1 MTTGT
6 LPKTLKDAIV
16 SCGFFPDVIEAT
28 VARALGGE
36 EVLASVVHHEAT
48 FDHDEFH
55 RHATVL
61 LLTARR
67 LLVSHTDDG
76 EGGAPQAMSTVE
88 SVPLRSI
95 RSVALTHV
103 VADPA
108 RFARRKA
115 VAEIW
120 LSVGWGAMRRVEI
133 VPASCGDPACEADH
147 GYDAQNLDDD
157 LTVRMSTAADGDETV
172 QRLMDFAT
180 ALQLAI
186 A

>member
-16 SCGFFPDVIEAT
+16 SCGFFPDVIET
-28 VARALGGE
+28 TLARALGGE
-36 EVLASVVHHEAT
+36 EVRASVVHHEAT

-55 RHATVL
+55 RHVTVL

-76 EGGAPQAMSTVE
+76 ESGSAQAMSTVE
-88 SVPLRSI
+88 SVPLRSV
-95 RSVALTHV
+95 RSVALTNV

-108 RFARRKA
+108 RFARARA
-115 VAEIW
+115 VSEVW
-120 LSVGWGAMRRVEI
+120 LTVGWGAMRRVEI
-133 VPASCGDPACEADH
+133 VPASCGDPQCDADH

-157 LTVRMSTAADGDETV
+157 LTVRMSTAGDGEETV
-172 QRLMDFAT
+172 ARLIDFAT